1 MRWCCE
7 LRVFRLPCDRLDS
20 CVLALAGDQF
30 FRRRLIPKHVPEFED
45 NRREL
50 ISWIGLPWNLVQTGV
65 EALGLGILQEQ
76 EAFRFW
82 FSIFV

>member
-7 LRVFRLPCDRLDS
+7 LRVFRLAWDRLDS

-30 FRRRLIPKHVPEFED
+30 FRRRLIPKRVLEFED
-45 NRREL
+45 NGREL

-65 EALGLGILQEQ
+65 EAFRLGILREQ

-82 FSIFV
+82 LEPV

>member
-20 CVLALAGDQF
+20 WVLALAGDQF
-30 FRRRLIPKHVPEFED
+30 FRRRLTPKQAGFED
-45 NRREL
+45 NGREL
-50 ISWIGLPWNLVQTGV
+50 IPWIGVPWNMVQTGV
-65 EALGLGILQEQ
+65 EAFGLGKRREQ

-82 FSIFV
+82 LERV

>member
-7 LRVFRLPCDRLDS
+7 LRVFRLPCDRLDT

-30 FRRRLIPKHVPEFED
+30 FRRLIPRQTGFED
-45 NRREL
+45 NGREL

-65 EALGLGILQEQ
+65 EAFGLGILREQ
-76 EAFRFW
+76 EAFGFW
-82 FSIFV
+82 LEPV